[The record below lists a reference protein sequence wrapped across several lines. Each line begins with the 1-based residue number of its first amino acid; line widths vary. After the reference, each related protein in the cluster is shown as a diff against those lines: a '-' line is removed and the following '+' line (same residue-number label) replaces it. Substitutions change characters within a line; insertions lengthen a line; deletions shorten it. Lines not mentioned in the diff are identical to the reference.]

1 MVHPAD
7 REVAVAQ
14 ARRDTRAEQSRQ
26 HDTGINSDMKL
37 SLDDMDRPFTI
48 GARPPGSGV
57 LLDCDD
63 AHYFSFPTTASIFAF
78 KTGIVKGLAITLL
91 APNFVA
97 RSISSLSLF
106 PVNRIK
112 PIFCVGG

>member
-26 HDTGINSDMKL
+26 HDTGINGDMKL